1 MKCTIKTLYI
11 FDLGGMMGVGP
22 IVTPSVDTET
32 EKANGSA
39 MSDVKSS
46 QVATNGEA
54 VNNAKQ
60 PQNLTSQN
68 SIKEKDN
75 APIID
80 VSDNGM
86 INYKYV

>member
-1 MKCTIKTLYI
+1 
-11 FDLGGMMGVGP
+11 MGVGP
-22 IVTPSVDTET
+22 IVTPSVDNEA

-39 MSDVKSS
+39 VSDVKSS
-46 QVATNGEA
+46 QVATDSET

-68 SIKEKDN
+68 SIKCQEKDN

-80 VSDNGM
+80 VSDNG
-86 INYKYV
+86 IITYKYV

>member
-1 MKCTIKTLYI
+1 
-11 FDLGGMMGVGP
+11 MMGVGP
-22 IVTPSVDTET
+22 IVTPSVDNET

-39 MSDVKSS
+39 VSDVKSS
-46 QVATNGEA
+46 QVATNSET

-68 SIKEKDN
+68 SIKCQEKDN

-80 VSDNGM
+80 VSDNG
-86 INYKYV
+86 IITYKYV